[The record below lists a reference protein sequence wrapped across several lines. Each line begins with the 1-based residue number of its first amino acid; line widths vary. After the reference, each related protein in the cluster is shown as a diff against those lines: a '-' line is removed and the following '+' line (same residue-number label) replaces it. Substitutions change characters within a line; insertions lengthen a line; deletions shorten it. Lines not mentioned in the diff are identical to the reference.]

1 MIKHLYLIVAIVL
14 IASVAVSAQHGKILN
29 KDFAIDSYN
38 TVEFDLFGETH
49 YEQWEADFI
58 LIETTVKVWDTPKQ
72 LFTNYINKGRYYC
85 ELKSAN
91 DVAKVRSVPVER
103 RSLSVRES
111 VVSVVYYP
119 NSFVMNDSKIVRQE
133 PVLSSKEKEER

>member
-1 MIKHLYLIVAIVL
+1 MTKHLYLVLAIVL
-14 IASVAVSAQHGKILN
+14 FSTLAVSAQHGKILN

-58 LIETTVKVWDTPKQ
+58 LVETTVKVWDTPKQ
-72 LFTNYINKGRYYC
+72 IFTNYINKGRYYC
-85 ELKSAN
+85 ELKSTN

-103 RSLSVRES
+103 GSLSVRES

-133 PVLSSKEKEER
+133 PVLSSKEEEEK